1 MDNEEYSIVE
11 NFIFNDEAQN
21 LLELISSNVMEF
33 NILEITG
40 MGAQEIKHS
49 NLLSWLFGNN
59 EHRLG
64 YKILEG
70 FLKKVAEINDEFDCI
85 EDLKHYV
92 YLPEKDRDLIIYR
105 EKNNIDLLLI
115 DESNKVVL
123 AIENKVYASERSDGD
138 DGGQLK
144 KYFEYVHGNYN
155 DNYKKF
161 FIYLTVDN
169 SYPSEENQSK
179 WLVASHQMIGEVI
192 EQFVSNNNISD
203 KTELILSSYIDLLKR
218 RNIMADKN
226 IEELCEKIWAKNS
239 KALDI
244 LFRYRKT
251 DLDKFYNL
259 IYEDDKFDIY
269 EDNSIKTK
277 VHDILSFN
285 VTGIEKWEDSEKYT
299 IDLKFNKYKDFIWF
313 GYWHPDAKEFI
324 ETNKNFRE
332 IYEKLFGKRATK
344 EHQIMRISEEDF
356 HNGDFEGLSE
366 KFIQQIQ
373 NEIDK
378 FEKIVKEVFQK

>member
-1 MDNEEYSIVE
+1 MSEKQVVVD
-11 NFIFNDEAQN
+11 FIFDDEIQN
-21 LLELISSNVMEF
+21 LLEQITNNVMEF
-33 NILEITG
+33 NVLEITG
-40 MGAQEIKHS
+40 MGTQEIKHS
-49 NLLSWLFGNN
+49 NMLSWLFGNN

-64 YKILEG
+64 YKIFEG
-70 FLKKVAEINDEFDCI
+70 FLKKISEVNEEFDFI
-85 EDLKHYV
+85 EDLKHYI
-92 YLPEKDRDLIIYR
+92 YLPEKDRDLTIIR
-105 EKNNIDLLLI
+105 EKNNIDLLLV

-123 AIENKVYASERSDGD
+123 AIENKVYASERSDGN

-144 KYFEYVHGNYN
+144 KYFEYIHNNYN

-161 FIYLTVDN
+161 FIYLTLDN
-169 SYPSEENQSK
+169 SYPSEENQAK
-179 WLVASHQMIGEVI
+179 WLVASHQMIGEVVG
-192 EQFVSNNNISD
+192 QFVSNNNISD

-244 LFRYRKT
+244 LHRYRKT

-259 IYEDDKFDIY
+259 VCEDDKFDIY

-277 VHDILSFN
+277 VHDNLSFN
-285 VTGIEKWEDSEKYT
+285 LTGIEKWEDSEKYT
-299 IDLKFNKYKDFIWF
+299 IDLKFIKYKDFIWL

-324 ETNKNFRE
+324 DTNKHFKE
-332 IYEKLFGKRATK
+332 IYEKLFGKRVTK
-344 EHQIMRISEEDF
+344 EHQIMRISEDDF
-356 HNGDFEGLSE
+356 HNEDFEMLAE
-366 KFIQQIQ
+366 KFNQQIQ

-378 FEKIVKEVFQK
+378 FEAIVSGILQKLT